1 MTLTFSQFGML
12 KLAPLIPLAP
22 LAGAIVVG
30 LLGSR
35 RLRGASHWPVIV
47 GAFVSALVSAMLLG
61 IVYYMPDASF
71 GDTYHLYDWIA
82 PAAGVWFD
90 VNMWIDPLTAVML
103 VTVCTVSFLVIT
115 YSRDYMRSHS
125 HPERGYERFFA
136 FLGLFVFAM
145 CTLVLAGNFLLL
157 YLGWEGVG
165 LCSYLLIGFYYPKPS
180 AAAAAKKAFIVTRI
194 GDFGFGIGILCIYL
208 WISPLARPGEN
219 PLDYAVVFRNVSALQ
234 GWQCTTIALL
244 LFCGAV
250 GKSAQLPL
258 YVWLPDA
265 MEGPS
270 PVSALIHAAT
280 MVTAGVYMVARC
292 GPIFVQSQDALAV
305 VASIGAATAFFAAT
319 IALAQYDMKRI
330 LAYSTI
336 SQLGYMFLGLGVC
349 AADAAIFHLFTHAFF
364 KSLLFLAAGSVMHA
378 MGGIIDVRQF
388 GGLRRI
394 MPVTYVTFLAGGLAL
409 SGFPFFSGF
418 FSKDEIIDA
427 AYSVHPVLGVIGLVA
442 ALLTAF
448 YTFRMIFWAFHGP
461 QRVPEGV
468 HPHESGYWM
477 LVPMAILGIGA
488 AGAGYVDV
496 TISSSGFAGI
506 FEPHGIF
513 HRFLNPVF
521 RDTYSVFTAAEAEGA
536 APGGAHV
543 TMYVSSALAVLGVL
557 GAYVLYVRR
566 RDWAEAI
573 VGEIPDVYDL
583 IHGKY
588 YVDELYDTI
597 VVGPARQAGLLFNAI
612 DDYVIDG
619 LIWLVTVVPRTGGFV
634 LRTLQG
640 GALQGYAVTMTMG
653 IMLILLFV
661 LLSG

>member
-1 MTLTFSQFGML
+1 MTATFSQFGVL
-12 KLAPLIPLAP
+12 KIVPLIPLAP
-22 LAGAIVVG
+22 LAGAVVVG
-30 LLGSR
+30 LFGFR
-35 RLRGASHWPVIV
+35 RLRGGSHWPVV
-47 GAFVSALVSAMLLG
+47 LGTFVSALVSLILLD
-61 IVYYMPDASF
+61 IVRHTPESRF
-71 GDTYHLYDWIA
+71 SDTYHLYDWIA
-82 PAAGVWFD
+82 PAVGIWFD
-90 VNMWIDPLTAVML
+90 VNMWVDPLTAVML
-103 VTVCTVSFLVIT
+103 AAVCTVSFLVIV
-115 YSRDYMRSHS
+115 YSRDYMRSHA

-136 FLGLFVFAM
+136 FMGLFVFAM

-157 YLGWEGVG
+157 YLGWELVG
-165 LCSYLLIGFYYPKPS
+165 LCSYLLIGFYYAKPS
-180 AAAAAKKAFIVTRI
+180 AAAAARKAFLVTRI
-194 GDFGFGIGILCIYL
+194 GDFGFSLGIFCIYL
-208 WISPLARPGEN
+208 WISPFAGPGEN
-219 PLDYAVVFRNVSALQ
+219 PLDYAVVFRNTYALQ
-234 GWQCTTIALL
+234 PWQCTTIALL

-349 AADAAIFHLFTHAFF
+349 AADAAVFHLFTHAFF

-378 MGGIIDVRQF
+378 MGGIIDIRQF

-394 MPVTYVTFLAGGLAL
+394 MPVTYASFLAGGLAL
-409 SGFPFFSGF
+409 AGFPFFSGF
-418 FSKDEIIDA
+418 FSKDEILDA
-427 AYSVHPVLGVIGLVA
+427 AYSVHPILGGIGLLA

-461 QRVPEGV
+461 QRVPQNA

-477 LVPMAILGIGA
+477 LVPMGILAVGAVIG
-488 AGAGYVDV
+488 GYVDV
-496 TISSSGFAGI
+496 SVSSSGFAGI
-506 FEPHGIF
+506 FEPGGAL
-513 HRFLNPVF
+513 HRFLEPVF
-521 RDTYSVFTAAEAEGA
+521 RETYGIFTATDTDVAEG
-536 APGGAHV
+536 GGHV
-543 TMYVSSALAVLGVL
+543 LMYVSSALAVLGIL
-557 GAYVLYVRR
+557 GAYLLYVRR
-566 RDWAEAI
+566 RDWAEA
-573 VGEIPDVYDL
+573 VVNEIPDVYDL

-588 YVDELYDTI
+588 YVDELYDTL
-597 VVGPARQAGLLFNAI
+597 VVRPARQAGLLLNAI

-619 LIWLVTVVPRTGGFV
+619 LIWVITVVPRAGGFV
-634 LRTLQG
+634 LRGLQG
-640 GALQGYAVTMTMG
+640 GALQGYAMTMTAG
-653 IMLILLFV
+653 VVLILLFV
-661 LLSG
+661 LMGG